1 MANNFLF
8 FGNDF
13 QCAKSKE
20 HSSWTAQKPKAKPKR
35 ILRGEREKESVC
47 LIEWIGGVEFP
58 STNRQKDQIRTIVPK
73 SIIYGD
79 HWQRQERKTPSLI
92 AERM

>member
-35 ILRGEREKESVC
+35 ILRGERESVFNRVD
-47 LIEWIGGVEFP
+47 WGGGV
-58 STNRQKDQIRTIVPK
+58 PK
-73 SIIYGD
+73 Y
-79 HWQRQERKTPSLI
+79 
-92 AERM
+92 

>member
-35 ILRGEREKESVC
+35 ILRGERERERERESVC
-47 LIEWIGGVEFP
+47 VCVCVFNRVDWGGGV
-58 STNRQKDQIRTIVPK
+58 PK
-73 SIIYGD
+73 Y
-79 HWQRQERKTPSLI
+79 
-92 AERM
+92 